1 MYSFSQA
8 VGNGFAQA
16 FDFQSR
22 AVRSEYWFWVLFVFL
37 VNIGASV
44 VDVGLYGSVDGPVSA
59 VALLALLIP
68 GLAYA
73 VRRFHDLGRTGWWVL
88 LMLVPVIGQIAVLI
102 WFVQPGDEGPNDYG
116 PDRLAIE
123 PGGA

>member
-22 AVRSEYWFWVLFVFL
+22 AARSEYWFWVLFVFL
-37 VNIGASV
+37 VNIGGSV
-44 VDVGLYGSVDGPVSA
+44 VDAGLFGNVDGPVSA